1 MECIIKIVDGVPVD
15 HPILLDNFV
24 SAYPDIDLNNL
35 PAPWAKFERLEEPE
49 EILPGET
56 PYHKREQTYTFD
68 ESINKWKD
76 TWNVVEMNAEE
87 KAIKR
92 AFGDALIA
100 EDRQRL
106 QQYGEEQKAQVE
118 ERFKRTWQI
127 WIDQVKAYTYDDPW
141 PLTNHTWP
149 KMPPAVII
157 QYPDPE

>member
-1 MECIIKIVDGVPVD
+1 MECIIKIVDGVPID
-15 HPILLDNFV
+15 HPILLDNFI

-35 PAPWAKFERLEEPE
+35 PAQWAKFERLAEPE

-92 AFGDALIA
+92 AEGDAIV
-100 EDRQRL
+100 EEYRQGML
-106 QQYGEEQKAQVE
+106 QYGEEKIAQVE
-118 ERFKRTWQI
+118 ERFKPVWQT
-127 WIDQVKAYTYDDPW
+127 WIDQMKAYTYDDPW
-141 PLTNHTWP
+141 PLQNLKWP
-149 KMPPAVII
+149 RQPPAVII